1 MLPSN
6 PRLAG
11 RLASAT
17 WLTLLLGVAAPA
29 QAFCGFYVGKADASL
44 FNQASQVIMAR
55 DGDRTVI
62 SMAND
67 YQGPLNEFALV
78 VPVPTVLQREQVH
91 VGDPAIFARIDAW
104 SAPRLAEYHDDNP
117 CERRLYESMARAP
130 APATASQATRTKA
143 ADALGVTVQAQFNVG
158 EYEIVILSATE
169 SDGLETWL
177 VANGYALP
185 RGASKAL
192 APYIKQGMK
201 FFVARVNLKEQARTG
216 LTRLRPLQFA
226 FESRRFMLPL
236 RLGMIN
242 AQGPQDLVV
251 YLLTRKGRVE
261 ASNYRTV
268 KLPANMDLP
277 VGVRGEFGRFYKAL
291 FDRQVEREQ
300 SRAVFTE
307 HFWNMAWC
315 DPCAAD
321 PLSPAELRGA
331 GVFWLDGAE
340 ANRTPGWP
348 PGGANPVMLTR
359 LHLRYARDTFPEDLA
374 FTETADQQN
383 FQSRY
388 VLRHPYEG
396 TMNCP
401 EAEAYRGG
409 VRERRER
416 EAQTLAELTGWA
428 LADSRKLAGLNGNE
442 NVPQRAWWSR
452 LWQ

>member
-1 MLPSN
+1 MLLTT
-6 PRLAG
+6 PRSRWLGGLA
-11 RLASAT
+11 
-17 WLTLLLGVAAPA
+17 WLLLAATPAA
-29 QAFCGFYVGKADASL
+29 QAFCGFYVGKADTGL

-104 SAPRLAEYHDDNP
+104 SAPRLTEYHDDNP
-117 CERRLYESMARAP
+117 CDRRLYEMSARAP
-130 APATASQATRTKA
+130 TGAPAPTAMRAKA

-251 YLLTRKGRVE
+251 YLLTRRGRVE

-268 KLPANMDLP
+268 KLPVNMDLP
-277 VGVRGEFGRFYKAL
+277 VGVRSEFGRFYKAL

-307 HFWNMAWC
+307 HFWNMGWC

-331 GVFWLDGAE
+331 GVFWLDEVGGG
-340 ANRTPGWP
+340 NRVAPGWP
-348 PGGANPVMLTR
+348 PGGGASPVMLTR
-359 LHLRYARDTFPEDLA
+359 LHLRYTRDTFPEDLA
-374 FTETADQQN
+374 FTETSDQQN

-401 EAEAYRGG
+401 EAEAYRSG

-442 NVPQRAWWSR
+442 SASQRAWWSR